1 MMQSEILRHFSKQLH
16 AWCHDRITQKPSPF
30 CQVELHPDLLG
41 TDDRQ
46 AQSVVLWVNRESCLA
61 GALVLLPPNHE
72 EEIFPEATAT
82 ATALGLDMFYTWG
95 RYEISAWSSEYDPP
109 EKIWEYDISLEER
122 SSAAFFQKA
131 LNRLIDQIE
140 KNFFEQQSQEP
151 LVNHLYLANLL
162 HLTYLDLLPSFQS
175 GLQEINADRDGQLT
189 TREVQN
195 LLLRT
200 LLLPP
205 ALACDNLLSLPSS
218 PEKLESSL
226 VSDLERLPDDLRDGF
241 SSRLGLTI
249 PPGCRRRFNHYVR
262 RIRQLAPHLPDILAQ
277 TTQLLL
283 ERWAEALGGFRGP
296 DSDAET
302 NYVLVNCAD
311 YDLGLP
317 VDIEIAPAGILA
329 ARALIFDLAGPDR
342 RTAPKRYKTPF
353 SLSERIDG
361 RLIYGVL
368 DDDHPPSAT
377 ELKNFKAA
385 LRFSWPNRRLKMT
398 GKTPLWGWQLLHL
411 CGLVGHDCRLELGLP
426 SDWLRQPFG
435 AAILSTLQD
444 KIHLREIEVESSGR
458 VLCKFQTDSDDA
470 DAIVS
475 YSNETR
481 RPVPSEPQW
490 SFGRRL
496 LAGQVMPEPIF
507 KLFNSDQI
515 RFFSPEEM
523 QEFPVDGILNF
534 FESSFGQ
541 TLWRLL
547 NEKKL
552 PTDRTKR
559 LAEINK
565 YPTPLPSV
573 EVLTTLANL
582 RPQKGQIQPAAVDQ
596 ELEVWLG
603 PLPEVKAT
611 SAKKTAPKEKKT
623 SDTVDELTDWIK
635 KEEIPLFPDDFLF
648 NIPEADQTTYSFAGQ
663 LKIIDTF
670 FNQVVLTD
678 QNQKEISVEGT
689 SQAEALVLLSSYRSG
704 KVSLPQDEAETIVIL
719 ERYLEQLR
727 TLQKRL
733 LQHATTTWPDKKAAP
748 LVRTVWNK
756 FPVPDYDQ
764 LFRR

>member
-1 MMQSEILRHFSKQLH
+1 
-16 AWCHDRITQKPSPF
+16 
-30 CQVELHPDLLG
+30 
-41 TDDRQ
+41 
-46 AQSVVLWVNRESCLA
+46 
-61 GALVLLPPNHE
+61 
-72 EEIFPEATAT
+72 
-82 ATALGLDMFYTWG
+82 
-95 RYEISAWSSEYDPP
+95 
-109 EKIWEYDISLEER
+109 
-122 SSAAFFQKA
+122 
-131 LNRLIDQIE
+131 
-140 KNFFEQQSQEP
+140 
-151 LVNHLYLANLL
+151 
-162 HLTYLDLLPSFQS
+162 
-175 GLQEINADRDGQLT
+175 
-189 TREVQN
+189 
-195 LLLRT
+195 
-200 LLLPP
+200 
-205 ALACDNLLSLPSS
+205 
-218 PEKLESSL
+218 
-226 VSDLERLPDDLRDGF
+226 
-241 SSRLGLTI
+241 
-249 PPGCRRRFNHYVR
+249 
-262 RIRQLAPHLPDILAQ
+262 
-277 TTQLLL
+277 
-283 ERWAEALGGFRGP
+283 
-296 DSDAET
+296 
-302 NYVLVNCAD
+302 
-311 YDLGLP
+311 
-317 VDIEIAPAGILA
+317 
-329 ARALIFDLAGPDR
+329 
-342 RTAPKRYKTPF
+342 
-353 SLSERIDG
+353 
-361 RLIYGVL
+361 
-368 DDDHPPSAT
+368 
-377 ELKNFKAA
+377 
-385 LRFSWPNRRLKMT
+385 
-398 GKTPLWGWQLLHL
+398 
-411 CGLVGHDCRLELGLP
+411 
-426 SDWLRQPFG
+426 
-435 AAILSTLQD
+435 
-444 KIHLREIEVESSGR
+444 
-458 VLCKFQTDSDDA
+458 
-470 DAIVS
+470 
-475 YSNETR
+475 
-481 RPVPSEPQW
+481 
-490 SFGRRL
+490 
-496 LAGQVMPEPIF
+496 MPEPIF

-678 QNQKEISVEGT
+678 QNQNEISVEGT